1 MEIWKDIKGYEG
13 LYQISNM
20 GRVKSLER
28 AVFRGNGHGKHVIK
42 EKIKNPHLI
51 REYLVVR
58 LCKCSE
64 AKNYKIHRLVA
75 QAFISNPENKPQ
87 VDHIDTNPFNNRVEN
102 LRWVTEKENS
112 NNPLTRKHHSG
123 ENHCRWGKFNEKCP
137 TSKPVIQLSLK
148 GNPIKEWSCATEVQR
163 VLGISQATICGCCKG
178 RKGYYT
184 AGGYRW
190 MYKN

>member
-13 LYQISNM
+13 LYQVSNM

-28 AVFRGNGHGKHVIK
+28 VVFRGNGHGKRILD
-42 EKIKNPHLI
+42 EKILKLSSIHGYLI
-51 REYLVVR
+51 AFLFNGSKR
-58 LCKCSE
+58 
-64 AKNYKIHRLVA
+64 KNYRVHRLVA
-75 QAFISNPENKPQ
+75 QAFIPNPENKPEI
-87 VDHIDTNPFNNRVEN
+87 DHINTIRTDNRVEN
-102 LRWVTEKENS
+102 LRWVTKKENIL
-112 NNPLTRKHHSG
+112 NPLSLEHRSG

-148 GNPIKEWSCATEVQR
+148 GKPIKEWSCATEAQR
-163 VLGISQATICGCCKG
+163 VLGIHQGNICGCCKG